1 MEKCIFYENKFH
13 SYTEVFRIPLVLSLR
28 VGVDCKYNMQPIFF
42 IFQHKKE
49 LFKHKKSIVKK

>member
-13 SYTEVFRIPLVLSLR
+13 PYTEVFRIPLVLSLR
-28 VGVDCKYNMQPIFF
+28 VGVDYIYSKNENIVF

-49 LFKHKKSIVKK
+49 